1 MSDASFTVSGNIVDV
16 VSGKIQPG
24 TLEVREGKIQSIQ
37 WNEEKYAHYLIPGF
51 VDAHIHI
58 ESSML
63 PPPEFARW
71 AVLHGTAATVSDPHE
86 IGNVLG
92 VKGVNYMIHEGRRVP
107 FKFFFGAPSCVPATP
122 FETAGATITAMEIE
136 SLLSRDEVK
145 YLSEMMNFPG
155 VLERQP
161 EVMEKIAIAKKFHKP
176 IDGHAPGLR
185 GDQAKQYASAGISTD
200 HECFTK
206 EEALDKIAC
215 GMKILIRE
223 GSAAKNFEALYTL
236 IDSHPEVCMLCSDDQ
251 HPNELVKGH
260 INLLVKRAIEK
271 GIDPMK
277 ALRAAT
283 LNPVKHYHLEV
294 GLLQEG
300 DPADFLMVDD
310 LKNLNVLAT
319 YINGQKVAES
329 GKSLLPR
336 IESPL
341 INYFG
346 TAPKTVEDFQFKN
359 NGDGEVDV
367 IEALNGQLITR
378 HLKLKPRWKN
388 SEIAES
394 DLEQDI
400 LKITVVNRYQSVK
413 PAIGWIKNFGLK
425 QGAIASSV
433 AHDSHNIVAVGV
445 DDESLAKAV
454 NLLIE
459 AKGGIS
465 AVSQTVS
472 EILPLPI
479 AGLMSPEAG
488 DEVAAGYEKLDR
500 LAKEWG
506 SQLDAPFMTLAF
518 MALLVIPDLKL
529 SDRGLFSLGK
539 GFLH

>member
-16 VSGKIQPG
+16 VSGRIQPG
-24 TLEVREGKIQSIQ
+24 TLEIREGKIQSIQ
-37 WNEEKYAHYLIPGF
+37 WNEEKYSQYLIPGF

-71 AVLHGTAATVSDPHE
+71 AVLHGTVATVSDPHE

-107 FKFFFGAPSCVPATP
+107 FKFFFGAPSCVPATS

-136 SLLSRDEVK
+136 SLLSREEVK

-155 VLERQP
+155 VLEQQP

-176 IDGHAPGLR
+176 IDGHAPGLH

-277 ALRAAT
+277 ALRVAT

-300 DPADFLMVDD
+300 DLADFLMVDD

-319 YINGQKVAES
+319 YINGQKVAEA

-341 INYFG
+341 INHFG
-346 TAPKTVEDFQFKN
+346 AAPKTVEDFQFQN

-378 HLKLKPRWKN
+378 HLRLKPHWSR
-388 SEIAES
+388 EGES

-400 LKITVVNRYQSVK
+400 LKIAVVNRYHSAK
-413 PAIGWIKNFGLK
+413 PAVGFIKNFGLK

-465 AVSQTVS
+465 AASQTVS

-529 SDRGLFSLGK
+529 SDRGLFSLEK
-539 GFLH
+539 GFIRG

>member
-161 EVMEKIAIAKKFHKP
+161 EVMEKIAIAKKNHKP

-341 INYFG
+341 INHFG

>member
-1 MSDASFTVSGNIVDV
+1 MSDSSFTISGNIVDV

-24 TLEVREGKIQSIQ
+24 TLEVKEGKIQNIQ
-37 WNEEKYAHYLIPGF
+37 WNQEKYSHFVMPGF

-71 AVLHGTAATVSDPHE
+71 AVVHGTVATVSDPHE

-92 VKGVNYMIHEGRRVP
+92 VKGVDYMIQEGQRTP

-122 FETAGATITAMEIE
+122 FETAGATITADEIE
-136 SLLSRDEVK
+136 SLLKRDEVK

-161 EVMEKIAIAKKFHKP
+161 EVMKKIEIAQKLQKP

-185 GDQAKQYASAGISTD
+185 GSDAKQYASAGISTD

-236 IDSHPEVCMLCSDDQ
+236 IESHPDICMLCSDDQ

-271 GIDPMK
+271 GVDPMK
-277 ALRAAT
+277 TLRAAT
-283 LNPVKHYHLEV
+283 LNPVRHYGLEV
-294 GLLQEG
+294 GLLQKG
-300 DPADFLMVDD
+300 DPADFLLVDD

-319 YINGQKVAES
+319 YINGEKVAET

-336 IESPL
+336 IKSPL
-341 INYFG
+341 INHFETSLK
-346 TAPKTVEDFQFKN
+346 TAADFQFKN
-359 NGDGEVDV
+359 NGDGELDV

-378 HLKLKPRWKN
+378 HLKLKPRWN
-388 SEIAES
+388 SQKAES

-465 AVSQTVS
+465 AASQTVS

-488 DEVAAGYEKLDR
+488 EEVAAGYEKLDR

-539 GFLH
+539 GFIRG